1 MLENKA
7 ISEAKDTLIKY
18 IRGYFQNIE
27 NYNNITNSDFTNVMV
42 YDKQPQ
48 ELRSFPSIL
57 ITAASGTFINAGLG
71 DVAEELF
78 DDDNVCIGCRYSG
91 ILEFPITIETAT
103 RTTRERDVV
112 SDLLNFM
119 LRVYARRQ
127 LEAEGILI
135 KDARYSGESEITYE
149 NEKVYISTLNCTI
162 WLQWF
167 RDVNY
172 INIKEINL
180 DINH

>member
-1 MLENKA
+1 
-7 ISEAKDTLIKY
+7 
-18 IRGYFQNIE
+18 
-27 NYNNITNSDFTNVMV
+27 
-42 YDKQPQ
+42 
-48 ELRSFPSIL
+48 
-57 ITAASGTFINAGLG
+57 
-71 DVAEELF
+71 
-78 DDDNVCIGCRYSG
+78 
-91 ILEFPITIETAT
+91 
-103 RTTRERDVV
+103 
-112 SDLLNFM
+112 M